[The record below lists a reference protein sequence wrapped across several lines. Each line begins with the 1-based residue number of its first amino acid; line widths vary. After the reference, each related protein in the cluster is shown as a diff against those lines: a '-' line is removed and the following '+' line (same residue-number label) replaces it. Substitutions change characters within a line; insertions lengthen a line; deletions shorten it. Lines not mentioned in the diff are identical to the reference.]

1 MHIND
6 PDIYTEVELLIST
19 PELEIVNY
27 DKSVTSISKEEEAEI
42 FLEVSTS
49 MQDINEVIEMF
60 LEEKD
65 VEVLR
70 KAEIRPKR

>member
-1 MHIND
+1 MTNPSHQ
-6 PDIYTEVELLIST
+6 
-19 PELEIVNY
+19 
-27 DKSVTSISKEEEAEI
+27 KCKEEEAEI
-42 FLEVSTS
+42 FLEVSRS